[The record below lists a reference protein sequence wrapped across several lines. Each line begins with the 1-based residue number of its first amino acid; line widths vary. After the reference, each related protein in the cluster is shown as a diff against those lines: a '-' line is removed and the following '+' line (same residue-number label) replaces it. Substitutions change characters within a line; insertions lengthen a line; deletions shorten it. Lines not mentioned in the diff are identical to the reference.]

1 MLDNNF
7 KKNST
12 FYAGLGHRNNN
23 IAKKMKSY
31 SDSPNTTKRKQ
42 KSSNHPY

>member
-1 MLDNNF
+1 MMMNKNF

-12 FYAGLGHRNNN
+12 FYGGGGGDRGGYRSNN

-31 SDSPNTTKRKQ
+31 SDSPNASKRK
-42 KSSNHPY
+42 